1 MVERR
6 LAAIMVV
13 DVVAYSRLMGAD
25 EVGTLAALNA
35 HRQEL
40 IDLTIAAHHG
50 RLVKTTGDGMLLE
63 FGSVVDAIGC
73 AVAIQRGMLSRNAQV
88 PEIKRI
94 IFRIGVNIGDIIIDG
109 NDIFGDG
116 VNVAARLESLCEPG
130 GVCISRAANEQV
142 RDELSLS
149 FADLRRTYRKEHCA
163 GSWRIWPQG
172 CRHRFSPRNSAGA
185 STTGTRARGPALT
198 QPNDHFY
205 CRMHRSI
212 ARHRGWRKL
221 VAHTWRSH
229 GIRTEL

>member
-1 MVERR
+1 MIERR

-142 RDELSLS
+142 RDKLSLIVRRS
-149 FADLRRTYRKEHCA
+149 RRTYSEEHRA
-163 GSWRIWPQG
+163 SSWRIWPQG
-172 CRHRFSPRNSAGA
+172 
-185 STTGTRARGPALT
+185 
-198 QPNDHFY
+198 
-205 CRMHRSI
+205 
-212 ARHRGWRKL
+212 
-221 VAHTWRSH
+221 
-229 GIRTEL
+229 